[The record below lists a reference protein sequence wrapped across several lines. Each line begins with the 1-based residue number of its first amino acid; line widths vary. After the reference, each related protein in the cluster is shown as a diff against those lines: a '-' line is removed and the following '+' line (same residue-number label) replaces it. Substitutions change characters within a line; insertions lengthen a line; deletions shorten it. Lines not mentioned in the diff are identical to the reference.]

1 MKLGEY
7 FVCPTCKGKGKV
19 FNHADGIFTLGF
31 AYLFGK
37 DKCPRCHGKGYIE
50 IK

>member
-7 FVCPTCKGKGKV
+7 FTCPTCKGKGKV
-19 FNHADGIFTLGF
+19 FNHADEIFTLGF

-37 DKCPRCHGKGYIE
+37 DKCPQCHGKGYIE